1 MQRPPEDESIGPFLV
16 RARATKEGFVSI
28 VIEGD
33 RIVQRFDGHESESGA
48 LDAAR
53 MYARTHA
60 PARKGAGRPASRK
73 KVASNETRTFEELRA
88 KFVKH
93 FPEGFADA
101 RYLEMERN
109 HKDKARAD
117 LNAAVTLEQALD
129 ADAAQCEAAQAL
141 FGANMLTRFE
151 NARVREVLKNGEG
164 PAFLRA
170 CAQVARGDHKAL
182 TAIDAAVR
190 PHGAPSWTI
199 ATFLPSLWA
208 PDDNMFLRITATR
221 QVAAW
226 LGHGFDARYTP
237 ALNADTYADLLSL
250 AADLR
255 GQLADMN
262 PRDLID
268 VQSFVWVVSDY
279 E

>member
-1 MQRPPEDESIGPFLV
+1 MGRPPEDESIGPFLL
-16 RARATKEGFVSI
+16 RARPTKEGFVSI

-33 RIVQRFDGHESESGA
+33 KIVQRFDGHASEGDA

-53 MYARTHA
+53 NYARAHG
-60 PARKGAGRPASRK
+60 PARKGAARPASRK
-73 KVASNETRTFEELRA
+73 KVSSNETRTFDELRA

-93 FPEGFADA
+93 FPDGFADA

-109 HKDKARAD
+109 YKDKVRED
-117 LNAAVTLEQALD
+117 LNAAVTLEQALN
-129 ADAAQCEAAQAL
+129 ADAALCEAAQVA
-141 FGANMLTRFE
+141 FGTNMLTRFE
-151 NARVREVLKNGEG
+151 NARVREVLKNSEG
-164 PAFLRA
+164 SAFLRA

-237 ALNADTYADLLSL
+237 ALNAETYADLLSL
-250 AADLR
+250 AADIR
-255 GQLADMN
+255 GHLADMT

-268 VQSFVWVVSDY
+268 VQSFIWVVSDY

>member
-1 MQRPPEDESIGPFLV
+1 MNRVPEDESIGPFLV

-33 RIVQRFDGHESESGA
+33 KIVQRFDGLDTESAA

-53 MYARTHA
+53 EYARTHG
-60 PARKGAGRPASRK
+60 PVRKTARPASRK
-73 KVASNETRTFEELRA
+73 KVSSEPRSFDELRA
-88 KFVKH
+88 KFVRH
-93 FPEGFADA
+93 FPEGFADP
-101 RYLEMERN
+101 RYVEMERGY
-109 HKDKARAD
+109 KDKARTD
-117 LNAAVTLEQALD
+117 LAAAVTLEQALG
-129 ADAAQCEAAQAL
+129 ADGAQCEAAQAV
-141 FGANMLTRFE
+141 FSTNMLTRFE
-151 NARVREVLKNGEG
+151 NARVRAVLKDAQG

-170 CAQVARGDHKAL
+170 CAELARGDRKAL
-182 TAIDAAVR
+182 ATIDAAVR

-208 PDDNMFLRITATR
+208 PDANMFLRITATR

-237 ALNADTYADLLSL
+237 ALTAETYADFMSF
-250 AADLR
+250 ATDLR

-262 PRDLID
+262 PRDFID
-268 VQSFVWVVSDY
+268 VQSFIWVASDY